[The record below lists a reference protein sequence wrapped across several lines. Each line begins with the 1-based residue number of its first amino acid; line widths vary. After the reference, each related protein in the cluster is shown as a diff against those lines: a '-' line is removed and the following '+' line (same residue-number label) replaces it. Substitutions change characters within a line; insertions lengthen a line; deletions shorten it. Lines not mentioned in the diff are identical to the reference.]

1 MRLVMLIAIWLF
13 FVGSHLHAQDIP
25 VRDSVAVSIPVEAPT
40 DTTALV
46 QTMVSSAPLFAV
58 YPVVAMRLPGAQ
70 EILTDSIVRWEQWLE
85 YGAFLSSRDEVHSY
99 RLGAYGRTD
108 LFLNAGIGG
117 RLMEVRLEGMQWK
130 NPVTGQP
137 RIADIPLERIGL
149 VQQITVGSR
158 ELHDIQ
164 LGTLYSGKPVTR
176 IGFMQTAYELRN
188 TDARVSN
195 MLNHRSGFELAYQ
208 GENNAAEFRR
218 MATESRQMSARYF
231 RHINSNW
238 FTQAV
243 MMYTG
248 TEHQHSGGYL
258 LPSLEGFNFSRFF
271 ANPLLQSADSRIRT
285 TQAQLSVTRTAPL
298 EGLALNE
305 SVSRFA
311 VYYDRYKRT
320 FQDNGFAFGYSIHQG
335 HAVAEH
341 TLNSRWAMVH
351 GRLNAYASRVD
362 PQSDL
367 TIAGWLGY
375 RMEVNSELR
384 PGFGVV
390 VPASLQL
397 DGRSDGYQ
405 TVTIQTGVDWH
416 LLNTVRVKVLLSS
429 GHHMP
434 EIGWLYSQGYV
445 EPNAGLKSMIYSRGS
460 VQLGVGNPV
469 TGLYLSA
476 SGSAMQADHFTLLA
490 PDLTYKQISGINQ
503 FTGALNAQ
511 WNHENWETKTSL
523 SVLAWKGVAGSLL
536 SEVGTPISSRTS
548 VHWKGYV
555 LSKAAYIKTGLTGVV
570 IPSAVKT
577 PMFHEP
583 IDDWTFTPSDRVVPA
598 NARVDLDLSA
608 RVRNVIFLM
617 AYENLLQGVGQ
628 LGYYETVPYPMP
640 SRRFRFG
647 LRVVFIN

>member
-1 MRLVMLIAIWLF
+1 MRSVKLIAGCLF
-13 FVGSHLHAQDIP
+13 FMVSNLHAQDIP
-25 VRDSVAVSIPVEAPT
+25 VRDSVAVSIPLEAPT
-40 DTTALV
+40 DTTASV
-46 QTMVSSAPLFAV
+46 QTMIKPTPIMVV
-58 YPVVAMRLPGAQ
+58 YPVVAIQLPGAQ
-70 EILTDSIVRWEQWLE
+70 EMLTDSIIRWEQWLE
-85 YGAFLSSRDEVHSY
+85 YGAFLSGRNEVHSY

-117 RLMEVRLEGMQWK
+117 RLMEVRLEGMQWE

-137 RIADIPLERIGL
+137 RIADIPLERVGL

-158 ELHDIQ
+158 QLHDIQ

-195 MLNHRSGFELAYQ
+195 MLNHHSGFELAYQ
-208 GENNAAEFRR
+208 GKNNAAEFRR
-218 MATESRQMSARYF
+218 MATESRQMSARYY
-231 RHINSNW
+231 RHLNSTW
-238 FTQAV
+238 FTQGII
-243 MMYTG
+243 MFTG

-258 LPSLEGFNFSRFF
+258 LPTLEGFNFSRFF
-271 ANPLLQSADSRIRT
+271 ANPLLQTADSRIRT
-285 TQAQLSVTRTAPL
+285 TQVQLSVTRTAPL
-298 EGLALNE
+298 EGLALSE

-311 VYYDRYKRT
+311 VYYDRFKRQ
-320 FQDNGFAFGYSIHQG
+320 FQDNAFAFGYSIHQG

-341 TLNSRWAMVH
+341 TLSSRWAMVH

-362 PQSDL
+362 QQSDL
-367 TIAGWLGY
+367 AIAGWAGY
-375 RMEVNSELR
+375 RVEVNSELR
-384 PGFGVV
+384 PGFGLL
-390 VPASLQL
+390 VPASLLL

-416 LLNTVRVKVLLSS
+416 LLNTVRVKLLLSS
-429 GHHMP
+429 GQHMP
-434 EIGWLYSQGYV
+434 EIGWLYSQGYA
-445 EPNAGLKSMIYSRGS
+445 EPNADLKSMMYTRGY
-460 VQLGVGNPV
+460 VQVGVGNPV
-469 TGLYLSA
+469 TGLYVSA

-490 PDLTYKQISGINQ
+490 PDLTYEQLSGIHQ

-511 WNHENWETKTSL
+511 WYHENWEARTSL
-523 SVLAWKGVAGSLL
+523 SVLEWQGVAGSLL
-536 SEVGTPISSRTS
+536 SDVGTHISSRTS

-555 LSKAAYIKTGLTGVV
+555 LSRAAYIKTGLSGVV

-577 PMFHEP
+577 PTFHEI

-598 NARVDLDLSA
+598 NARVDLDMSA